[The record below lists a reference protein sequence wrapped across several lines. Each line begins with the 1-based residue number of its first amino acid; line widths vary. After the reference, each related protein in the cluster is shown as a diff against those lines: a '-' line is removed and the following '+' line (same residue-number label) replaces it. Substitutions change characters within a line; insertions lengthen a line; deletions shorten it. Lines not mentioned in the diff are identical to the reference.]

1 MSGANAARQGFARKQ
16 RILKASEFAAVYAGR
31 RRVTDSFFA
40 VNFMPNELGLARL
53 GLSIG
58 GKVVGNAVA
67 RNRVKRVIRDSF
79 RRIAADL
86 PALDLVVGAR
96 NGARTA
102 HNARL
107 RESLDGL
114 WKLVQK

>member
-1 MSGANAARQGFARKQ
+1 MSGAPVRQGFGRQQ
-16 RILKASEFAAVYAGR
+16 RLLKASEFEAVYAGR

-40 VNFMPNELGLARL
+40 VNFAPNELGRARL
-53 GLSIG
+53 GLAIG
-58 GKVVGNAVA
+58 ARAVGNSVA
-67 RNRVKRVIRDSF
+67 RNRIKRLVRESF
-79 RRIAADL
+79 RLVAAGL
-86 PALDLVVGAR
+86 SGIDLVVGAR

-114 WKLVQK
+114 WKQIGR